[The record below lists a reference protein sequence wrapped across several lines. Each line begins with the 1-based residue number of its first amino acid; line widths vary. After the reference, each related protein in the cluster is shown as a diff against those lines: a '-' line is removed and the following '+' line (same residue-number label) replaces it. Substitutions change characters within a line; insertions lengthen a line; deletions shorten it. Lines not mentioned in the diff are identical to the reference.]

1 VEPCSRTTP
10 AVWLSSWFISTFV
23 MVPSPLSN
31 PPSPSSRPIVAG
43 PLPTGQQCDTRI
55 QSASLAATD
64 SSKPRSA
71 AADNPRMPPARIV
84 GARMSTIASSCWAV
98 GVAGTMAGDAAAAVF
113 DMDRGQAERA
123 PHLGRQVGD
132 TVAEA
137 SSLFCTEG
145 IKFKLWRSWKAWK
158 FAGS

>member
-1 VEPCSRTTP
+1 
-10 AVWLSSWFISTFV
+10 
-23 MVPSPLSN
+23 M
-31 PPSPSSRPIVAG
+31 PPGTDRWRA
-43 PLPTGQQCDTRI
+43 DEHDR
-55 QSASLAATD
+55 LAA
-64 SSKPRSA
+64 A
-71 AADNPRMPPARIV
+71 
-84 GARMSTIASSCWAV
+84 AV
-98 GVAGTMAGDAAAAVF
+98 GVAGTMARDAAAAVF